1 MISRGVLAQSNGEL
15 FANKIYYLS
24 KGRRHWVPSKAWMDE
39 NYFSFPDD
47 VISLPDDVL
56 LAFLP
61 GQPASR
67 ALDPRT
73 ASISNVGEARE
84 VAASQC
90 RGNGLEI
97 GAGSSPFPVP
107 LECSIQYGDIYSYN
121 ELLENAYPGQPLY
134 DVVAPT
140 IKTALDT
147 LQNVADDSL
156 DFLVACHVIEHTRD
170 PIGAIQKAYS
180 KLRKGGQLVLV
191 VPDKTRTFDKKRPV
205 TTLEHLIE
213 DFKAYNVERD
223 QAHYREFFAL
233 AEGFSVPEEQLEAK
247 WREEWERDYS
257 IHFHT
262 WTYDSFGIMVDWI
275 VSKAAPYSGKWSH
288 NSLPDG
294 IEFYFTLTK

>member
-1 MISRGVLAQSNGEL
+1 MINRGILAQSTGEL
-15 FANKIYYLS
+15 FGNKIFYLM
-24 KGRRHWVPSKAWMDE
+24 KGRRHWVPNKAWMDE
-39 NYFSFPDD
+39 NNFVFPEE
-47 VISLPDDVL
+47 VILLSDDVL

-67 ALDPRT
+67 VLDPQI
-73 ASISNVGEARE
+73 ALISNVGEARE

-90 RGNGLEI
+90 RGSGLEI

-107 LECSIQYGDIYSYN
+107 LGCTIQYGDIYSYD
-121 ELLENAYPGQPLY
+121 ELLQNAYPGQPLH
-134 DVVAPT
+134 DIVAPT
-140 IKTALDT
+140 IKTELDN
-147 LQNVADDSL
+147 LQNVANDSL

-180 KLRKGGQLVLV
+180 KLKKGGQLVLV
-191 VPDKTRTFDKKRPV
+191 IPNMTRTFDRKRPV

-213 DFKAYNVERD
+213 DFKCYDIERD

-233 AEGFSVPEEQLEAK
+233 AEGFSVPDEELEAK

-262 WTYDSFGIMVDWI
+262 WTYESFGSMVNWI
-275 VSKAAPYSGKWSH
+275 ISNAAPYSGRWSH
-288 NSLPDG
+288 DTLPDG